1 MISNR
6 PCLRHIAASAG
17 TNAARPP
24 QNLRIIGTPGEGLR
38 PSTHQNWWSPDGYGR
53 GPVRRWAAIR
63 AGLAGFALA
72 AAGLSGC
79 AGPAPIA
86 ETEAVSVGATTV
98 EWTADWDDVPAAV
111 SAALSRAGAASEG
124 MRVYRRAVVPIAAE
138 PAADLTAGVD
148 GDPDGGPDADRAA
161 AAGRPDLLT
170 WEGPEVAVEYDLL
183 LLTGETGVLRIERV
197 APPADDLGV
206 STLRP
211 AEPLRATVRLGAF
224 GRPER
229 EAEVLRLIAWRLEQ
243 LRGRDAAPFSWP
255 G

>member
-6 PCLRHIAASAG
+6 PRLRHIAPRAG
-17 TNAARPP
+17 ATAARPAKGP
-24 QNLRIIGTPGEGLR
+24 RIIGTPGEGLR
-38 PSTHQNWWSPDGYGR
+38 PSTRPKKGLSDRCGPSTFRGR
-53 GPVRRWAAIR
+53 AGVR
-63 AGLAGFALA
+63 AGLAGLA
-72 AAGLSGC
+72 RLVLAVAGPLGLAGLAGC
-79 AGPAPIA
+79 VGAGPVAQ
-86 ETEAVSVGATTV
+86 TEAVAAEATTA

-111 SAALSRAGAASEG
+111 TAALSRADAASEG
-124 MRVYRRAVVPIAAE
+124 MRVYRRPVAAIAPEAGAASAAASAGGE
-138 PAADLTAGVD
+138 SPERADLLA
-148 GDPDGGPDADRAA
+148 
-161 AAGRPDLLT
+161 
-170 WEGPEVAVEYDLL
+170 WEGPEVAVEFDLL
-183 LLTGETGVLRIERV
+183 LLTGETGVLRVERL
-197 APPADDLGV
+197 APPADDLGA